1 MPSALSSAFTVISL
15 STRQSSLKSFFA
27 LIFGRASLRVGSA
40 KQATITKFVV
50 LDWSQAS
57 LLNLVIRRMIS
68 NPPLVRALNIE
79 REKVLSD
86 FNAQR
91 DLFYRVFPAQVD
103 QGSKKPP
110 TLDWMISRC
119 ADGTKKTAPRE
130 LIHLLTSL
138 REKEI
143 SRLERGEPLA
153 PSEQLFDRSV
163 FKEALSIVSETRYQ
177 QNLIAEYPDLRD
189 ALAKLNARKQSRP
202 STVSQNFGK

>member
-1 MPSALSSAFTVISL
+1 LIVWTWRLPKRTIWSEMPSALSSAFTVISL
-15 STRQSSLKSFFA
+15 STRQSSLKSVFA

-91 DLFYRVFPAQVD
+91 E
-103 QGSKKPP
+103 S
-110 TLDWMISRC
+110 
-119 ADGTKKTAPRE
+119 TKRAA
-130 LIHLLTSL
+130 I
-138 REKEI
+138 
-143 SRLERGEPLA
+143 
-153 PSEQLFDRSV
+153 
-163 FKEALSIVSETRYQ
+163 
-177 QNLIAEYPDLRD
+177 
-189 ALAKLNARKQSRP
+189 
-202 STVSQNFGK
+202 